1 MASATIT
8 SKGQVTVPKEIREK
22 LNLKPGDKVEF
33 IPDGDRKVTLYA
45 KNLPVEALKG
55 FLPRPKRAATIEE
68 MNEAIA
74 RGAAGE

>member
-1 MASATIT
+1 MVSATMT
-8 SKGQVTVPKEIREK
+8 GKGQVTVPKEIREK

-33 IPDGDRKVTLYA
+33 IHDGDLKVTFYA
-45 KNLPVEALKG
+45 RNLPIEELEG
-55 FLPRPKRAATIEE
+55 FLAPAKRTVTIEE